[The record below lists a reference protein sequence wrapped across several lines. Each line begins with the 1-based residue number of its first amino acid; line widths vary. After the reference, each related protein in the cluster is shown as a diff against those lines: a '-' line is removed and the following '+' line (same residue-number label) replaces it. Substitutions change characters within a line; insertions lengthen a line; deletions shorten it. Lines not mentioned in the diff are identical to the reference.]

1 MAELDPHAAVSG
13 VAILTGQLGMSLG
26 TAAVVAQWATG
37 TVQAVPLT
45 AADGGWSGQ
54 AQVLVSGLEHPVPV
68 LATAAGVL
76 VGDWGT
82 GTVYLITT
90 SP

>member
-1 MAELDPHAAVSG
+1 MGAP
-13 VAILTGQLGMSLG
+13 LG

-37 TVQAVPLT
+37 TVQAVPLMAT
-45 AADGGWSGQ
+45 DDGWSGQ
-54 AQVLVSGLEHPVPV
+54 AQLFLTGLEHAVPL

-82 GTVYLITT
+82 GTVCIAST
-90 SP
+90 SS